1 MNDLSGS
8 TGTQTKKALM
18 FGCGNMG
25 QALISG
31 WNEVENIEFTVVD
44 PAKPVIADDV
54 TVYGSAEDVKDSDF
68 DLIVIAVKPQ
78 LIEDVIKNAPHLMR
92 TDCLVLSIAAG
103 TSMNTLQ
110 SYLGERP
117 IVRMMPNM
125 PASVKLGLS
134 ALYGNEKC
142 GDADKA
148 VIDAMATNN
157 GKFIWLDEEDK
168 IDRFTAIAGSGPG
181 YFFEVLRLFAMAA
194 MDLGFEEEDA
204 RMLAIGTVL
213 GTAAMAE
220 QSEKTL
226 EDLRKSVTS
235 KNGTTQAGLE
245 QLMRED
251 TLRQLFA
258 DTTQAAYNRAVELR

>member
-8 TGTQTKKALM
+8 TGTQSKKALM

-31 WNEVENIEFTVVD
+31 WNEVADIEFSVVD
-44 PAKPVIADDV
+44 PAMPSIADDV
-54 TVYGSAEDVKDSDF
+54 TVYGSADDVESADF
-68 DLIVIAVKPQ
+68 DLIIIAVKPQ
-78 LIEDVIKNAPHLMR
+78 LIKDVIDASPKLMLS
-92 TDCLVLSIAAG
+92 DCPVLSIAAG
-103 TSMNTLQ
+103 TSMKTLE
-110 SYLGERP
+110 SYLGARP

-134 ALYGNEKC
+134 ALYANDKC
-142 GDADKA
+142 GADDKA
-148 VIDAMATNN
+148 IIEAMATNN

-181 YFFEVLRLFAMAA
+181 YFFEVIRLFAIAA
-194 MDLGFEEEDA
+194 MDLGFEEDDA

-220 QSEKTL
+220 KSAKTL
-226 EDLRKSVTS
+226 EDLRNSVTS

>member
-44 PAKPVIADDV
+44 PAKPVIAEDV
-54 TVYGSAEDVKDSDF
+54 TVYGSADDVEGKGF
-68 DLIVIAVKPQ
+68 DLIIIAVKPQ
-78 LIEDVIKNAPHLMR
+78 LIQDVIEDAPHLML
-92 TDCLVLSIAAG
+92 TDCPVLSIAAG
-103 TSMNTLQ
+103 TSMKSLHNF
-110 SYLGERP
+110 LGPRP

-134 ALYGNEKC
+134 ALYANEKC
-142 GDADKA
+142 SDADKA
-148 VIDAMATNN
+148 MIETMAVNN

-181 YFFEVLRLFAMAA
+181 YFFEVIRLFAMAA

-220 QSEKTL
+220 KSEKTL